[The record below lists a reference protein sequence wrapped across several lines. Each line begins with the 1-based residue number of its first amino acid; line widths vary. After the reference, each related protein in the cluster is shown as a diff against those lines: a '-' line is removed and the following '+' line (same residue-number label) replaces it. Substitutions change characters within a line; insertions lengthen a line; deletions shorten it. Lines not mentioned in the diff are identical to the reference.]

1 MSNTLK
7 TTSSLRTCRYLVHF
21 SYIGTKYNGLQRQTK
36 RSVFQD
42 ELEDGTI
49 QSALE
54 RSINR
59 ALHPV
64 YGCRMGTSSR
74 TDAGVHAYSNTFH
87 VDLTHPIPETIY
99 TPSFVTEATNR
110 MLTFNDHEI
119 LILGTSLVPSYF
131 HSRINAKWRVYV
143 YRLAIMDHIDQFN
156 LNHSP
161 SRRLSQQMQY
171 QSLRS
176 HLPLSQLNRCHV
188 VGPLDLELMKQ
199 SCQILC
205 GTNDFILFT
214 QKNQLNANQTTT
226 IKTIDEFYFNR
237 SMFTSDN
244 RFESRNL
251 KHEITILEF
260 YIKSKSFLY
269 NQVRKMVS
277 AVIDVGL
284 ERISLKELEQML
296 RPPMRKPSSLSQ
308 MAPACGLYLLEVG
321 YDNDDLILRD
331 DWNEYSPKQF
341 FDKKLFDQDD
351 DEDEEEFYE

>member
-1 MSNTLK
+1 
-7 TTSSLRTCRYLVHF
+7 
-21 SYIGTKYNGLQRQTK
+21 
-36 RSVFQD
+36 
-42 ELEDGTI
+42 
-49 QSALE
+49 
-54 RSINR
+54 
-59 ALHPV
+59 
-64 YGCRMGTSSR
+64 
-74 TDAGVHAYSNTFH
+74 
-87 VDLTHPIPETIY
+87 
-99 TPSFVTEATNR
+99 
-110 MLTFNDHEI
+110 
-119 LILGTSLVPSYF
+119 
-131 HSRINAKWRVYV
+131 
-143 YRLAIMDHIDQFN
+143 MDHIDQFN

-321 YDNDDLILRD
+321 YDNDGEVFFFIVSFSSSNRSIL
-331 DWNEYSPKQF
+331 NA
-341 FDKKLFDQDD
+341 LFPLFSYDSLKI
-351 DEDEEEFYE
+351 